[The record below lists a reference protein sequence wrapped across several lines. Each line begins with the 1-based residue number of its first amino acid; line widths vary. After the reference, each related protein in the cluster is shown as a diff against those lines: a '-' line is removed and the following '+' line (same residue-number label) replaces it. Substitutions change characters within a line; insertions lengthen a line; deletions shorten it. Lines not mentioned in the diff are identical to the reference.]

1 MNTQTKRPKA
11 FFLNGGM
18 GRIISAIPALEK
30 YQQESGDDN
39 FIVVIE
45 GICDILKGHPTLD
58 TKTYDMYH
66 KNLFHTK
73 LVNMDIV
80 SPEPYRVNDYF
91 NQKCNIAQ
99 AFDILINNKGIRD
112 LPKSTLVLSKE
123 ELIAGKKVVDEV
135 KEKLK
140 KEKVVII
147 QPFGRAIEQIDGS
160 FVDKSNRSLEFFNL
174 KNIIK
179 KLQEKDWAVILMSEF
194 GIDFKDAGFKDEV
207 AMPEKVE
214 LRQWAAII
222 KYADHFLGCD
232 SLGQHLAY
240 SLDTPA
246 SVVFGAT
253 YPANTSYP
261 QSEKF
266 NIIDLGQMDREY
278 DPIRITF
285 DERISRKNER
295 LMSMT
300 PEIEDYVVA
309 AVNGDPIE
317 E

>member
-1 MNTQTKRPKA
+1 MNTESKRPKA

-30 YQQESGDDN
+30 YHEESGDDN

-73 LVNMDIV
+73 VVNMDIV

-99 AFDILINNKGIRD
+99 AFDILINKKGIRE
-112 LPKSTLVLSKE
+112 LPKPTLVLSKE
-123 ELIAGKKVVDEV
+123 ELIAGKKAIDDV

-140 KEKVVII
+140 KDKVVIV

-160 FVDKSNRSLEFFNL
+160 FVDKSNRSIEFFNL
-174 KNIIK
+174 KSIIR
-179 KLQEKDWAVILMSEF
+179 KLQEKDWAVIIMSEF
-194 GIDFKDAGFKDEV
+194 GIDFSGEKYKDEV
-207 AMPEKVE
+207 AMPEKIT
-214 LRQWAAII
+214 LRQWAGMI
-222 KYADHFLGCD
+222 KYADQFLGCD
-232 SLGQHLAY
+232 SVGQHLAY
-240 SLDTPA
+240 AVGTPA
-246 SVVFGAT
+246 NVLFGPT
-253 YPANTSYP
+253 YPENTSYP
-261 QSEKF
+261 SVDSFK
-266 NIIDLGQMDREY
+266 IIDLGQMEREY
-278 DPIRITF
+278 DPIRISY
-285 DERISRKNER
+285 DERISRKNEKI
-295 LMSMT
+295 MSMT
-300 PEIEDYVVA
+300 PEIEDYVVS

-317 E
+317 D

>member
-80 SPEPYRVNDYF
+80 STEPYRVNDYF

-295 LMSMT
+295 IMSMT

>member
-99 AFDILINNKGIRD
+99 AFDILINNRGIRD

-295 LMSMT
+295 IMSMT